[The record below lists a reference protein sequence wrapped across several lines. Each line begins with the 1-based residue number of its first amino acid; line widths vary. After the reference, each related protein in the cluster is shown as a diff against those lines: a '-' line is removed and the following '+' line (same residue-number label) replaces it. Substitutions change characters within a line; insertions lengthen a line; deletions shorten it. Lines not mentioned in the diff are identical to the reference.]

1 MIRKKANVLSVGEEF
16 TLSRA
21 EAERRLKIEGYPSLE
36 QIIQRTKAKA
46 DWPDE
51 RWDEIRRIAA
61 AAEKPDALVVNRK
74 TVFAH
79 IRHCNRWVAAASS
92 LIFVLAVLLIFI
104 PESRAFAIQMYHSII
119 QLFDSRVEIQRPTQA
134 HVWGEYDSQIA
145 DDFASELEEEHP
157 QKQKMRTFTSL
168 QEFEKATG
176 HIPYRL
182 NASDVAYETSKYQKN
197 RRNEEWLFSYYL
209 YKGSEIV
216 TTQLWNPADN
226 IENYADESFS
236 EYDIGNDSTVYY
248 TIDKY
253 DQSKYGILQ
262 LDNSILTIHTTVAIS
277 VDEFLELFNKQ

>member
-16 TLSRA
+16 ALSRA

-119 QLFDSRVEIQRPTQA
+119 QLFDSRLEIQRPTQA

-157 QKQKMRTFTSL
+157 QKQEMQMFASL

-182 NASDVAYETSKYQKN
+182 NASDVAYETSKYQKT
-197 RRNEEWLFSYYL
+197 RQNEEWLYTYYT
-209 YKGSEIV
+209 YGDAMIV
-216 TTQLWNPADN
+216 TTQMWNIVSDISALTNDS
-226 IENYADESFS
+226 YQLYTTS
-236 EYDIGNDSTVYY
+236 IGNEVYY
-248 TIDKY
+248 STDKIDGSVY
-253 DQSKYGILQ
+253 ALTQ
-262 LDNSILTIHTTVAIS
+262 LGDSILMVNADSIVP
-277 VDEFLELFNKQ
+277 LERVLQIFK

>member
-104 PESRAFAIQMYHSII
+104 PESRAFAIQVYHSVVR
-119 QLFDSRVEIQRPTQA
+119 LFDNRMEIQQPIQTHTSR
-134 HVWGEYDSQIA
+134 EYDSQIA
-145 DDFASELEEEHP
+145 DNFASELEEEHP
-157 QKQKMRTFTSL
+157 QKQEMQMFASL

-182 NASDVAYETSKYQKN
+182 NASDVAYETSKYQKT
-197 RRNEEWLFSYYL
+197 RQNEEWLYTYYT
-209 YKGSEIV
+209 YGDAMIV
-216 TTQLWNPADN
+216 TTQMWN
-226 IENYADESFS
+226 IVS
-236 EYDIGNDSTVYY
+236 DISALTNDSYQLYTTGTGSEVYY
-248 TIDKY
+248 STDKIDGSTCALTQLN
-253 DQSKYGILQ
+253 DSVLMVNADSIVPLEHILQ
-262 LDNSILTIHTTVAIS
+262 IF
-277 VDEFLELFNKQ
+277 E

>member
-104 PESRAFAIQMYHSII
+104 PESRAFAIQVYHSVVR
-119 QLFDSRVEIQRPTQA
+119 LFDNRMEIQQPIQTHTSR
-134 HVWGEYDSQIA
+134 EYDSQIA
-145 DDFASELEEEHP
+145 DNFASELEEEHP
-157 QKQKMRTFTSL
+157 QKQEMQMFASL

-182 NASDVAYETSKYQKN
+182 NASDVAYETSKYQKT
-197 RRNEEWLFSYYL
+197 RQNEEWLYTYYT
-209 YKGSEIV
+209 YGDAMIV
-216 TTQLWNPADN
+216 TTQMWNIVSDISALTNDS
-226 IENYADESFS
+226 YQLYTTS
-236 EYDIGNDSTVYY
+236 IGNEVYY
-248 TIDKY
+248 STDKIDGSVY
-253 DQSKYGILQ
+253 ALTQLGDSILMVNADSIVPLERILQ
-262 LDNSILTIHTTVAIS
+262 IF
-277 VDEFLELFNKQ
+277 E

>member
-16 TLSRA
+16 ALSRA

-157 QKQKMRTFTSL
+157 QKQEMQMFASL

-182 NASDVAYETSKYQKN
+182 NASDVTYETSKYQKN
-197 RRNEEWLFSYYL
+197 RRNEEWLYTYYT
-209 YKGSEIV
+209 YGDAMIV
-216 TTQLWNPADN
+216 TTQMWNIVSDISALTNDS
-226 IENYADESFS
+226 YQLYTTS
-236 EYDIGNDSTVYY
+236 IGNEVYY
-248 TIDKY
+248 STDKIDGSVY
-253 DQSKYGILQ
+253 ALTQLGDSILIVNADSIVPLEHILQ
-262 LDNSILTIHTTVAIS
+262 IF
-277 VDEFLELFNKQ
+277 E

>member
-61 AAEKPDALVVNRK
+61 TAEKPDALVVDCK

-145 DDFASELEEEHP
+145 DDFASELEEERP

>member
-119 QLFDSRVEIQRPTQA
+119 QLFDSRLEIQRPTQA

-157 QKQKMRTFTSL
+157 QKQEMQMFASL

-182 NASDVAYETSKYQKN
+182 NASDVAYETSKYQKT
-197 RRNEEWLFSYYL
+197 RQNEEWLYTYYT
-209 YKGSEIV
+209 YGDAMIV
-216 TTQLWNPADN
+216 TTQMWNIVSDISALTNDS
-226 IENYADESFS
+226 YQLYTTS
-236 EYDIGNDSTVYY
+236 IGNEVYY
-248 TIDKY
+248 STDKIDGSVY
-253 DQSKYGILQ
+253 ALTLNDSVLMVNADSIVPLERILQ
-262 LDNSILTIHTTVAIS
+262 IF
-277 VDEFLELFNKQ
+277 E

>member
-16 TLSRA
+16 ALSRA

-119 QLFDSRVEIQRPTQA
+119 QLFDSRLEIQRPTQA

-157 QKQKMRTFTSL
+157 QKQEMQNSETRVVTKAGRAVELQPLEFDVLLTLLKNKNLTVSREQLLSDVWGYEYTGETRAVDVKISSL
-168 QEFEKATG
+168 RKKLNLGDAIRA
-176 HIPYRL
+176 IPKLGYRL
-182 NASDVAYETSKYQKN
+182 
-197 RRNEEWLFSYYL
+197 EER
-209 YKGSEIV
+209 
-216 TTQLWNPADN
+216 
-226 IENYADESFS
+226 
-236 EYDIGNDSTVYY
+236 
-248 TIDKY
+248 
-253 DQSKYGILQ
+253 
-262 LDNSILTIHTTVAIS
+262 
-277 VDEFLELFNKQ
+277 

>member
-1 MIRKKANVLSVGEEF
+1 MTGKKTKVASVGEEF

-253 DQSKYGILQ
+253 DHSKYGILQ
-262 LDNSILTIHTTVAIS
+262 LDDSILTIHATVAIS

>member
-1 MIRKKANVLSVGEEF
+1 MRFCYVWEKCMASAQLAVANGHWCGGKRPPCGASAASLSQPF
-16 TLSRA
+16 
-21 EAERRLKIEGYPSLE
+21 
-36 QIIQRTKAKA
+36 KA
-46 DWPDE
+46 DWHDE

-61 AAEKPDALVVNRK
+61 AAEKPYALVVNHK

-79 IRHCNRWVAAASS
+79 IRHCIRWVAAASS

-119 QLFDSRVEIQRPTQA
+119 QLFDSRVEIKRPTQA

-157 QKQKMRTFTSL
+157 QKQEMQMFASL

-216 TTQLWNPADN
+216 TTQLWNPAN
-226 IENYADESFS
+226 SIESYTDVSFS

-253 DQSKYGILQ
+253 DHSKYGILQ
-262 LDNSILTIHTTVAIS
+262 LDDSILTIHATVAIS
-277 VDEFLELFNKQ
+277 VDEFLELFSK